1 MSFIISTQAEL
12 LKTKRTASFWLSII
26 GAALIPT
33 ILFLN
38 LTIDPGDA
46 VKSLATDPWKKM
58 FLTAWQILAAL
69 LLPMYIIL
77 IAALIPQIEIKNN
90 TWKQVFASPQTV
102 SAIFFSK
109 FLTIHI
115 MIFSCFILF
124 NVLMIISGLLVNLV
138 NPKFTFLHCSIDW
151 ETILRLNLKTYV
163 SILSISAI
171 QYWLSLRFKNFV
183 APVGIGLVLIIG
195 SIVALNL
202 NWVHVYKYPY
212 TYALLSYDSM
222 KKTNGP
228 FFENHEWNSL
238 GYFVIFMLIGF
249 LDMKMRKEKG

>member
-26 GAALIPT
+26 GAAIIPT

-138 NPKFTFLHCSIDW
+138 NP
-151 ETILRLNLKTYV
+151 
-163 SILSISAI
+163 
-171 QYWLSLRFKNFV
+171 
-183 APVGIGLVLIIG
+183 
-195 SIVALNL
+195 
-202 NWVHVYKYPY
+202 
-212 TYALLSYDSM
+212 
-222 KKTNGP
+222 
-228 FFENHEWNSL
+228 
-238 GYFVIFMLIGF
+238 
-249 LDMKMRKEKG
+249 